1 MNRDDFK
8 SAYSKIALS
17 DECKAQMKAELL
29 RRMSGAPGKAP
40 EAPADELVQTTQ
52 EIKLAPK
59 KNTPAK
65 TAVIAGSAAAAVA
78 VIAVGAGWFMN
89 RNGLTQPDPVTSAT
103 EEATSESADF
113 DDAFTEDGY
122 YMRRTEG
129 GVLHFQELTTTN
141 AEHTQPSQKYD
152 KLFDG
157 AYEFRSRYAGYV
169 QRIGSDEL
177 YEMEQQDS
185 GLPLGS
191 DIQLYEV
198 TYSGTGMTLVYRSE
212 DGTKQANLSVSTD
225 RREFTPI
232 TLPDGSYLTPA
243 ADWRSLF
250 SLDEKNVRDPAV
262 YRMGAGSFTA
272 EDGTEYYSA
281 VYGFPAYIYDSANI
295 AYWARLDARG
305 ITLDEFAACL
315 DMASP
320 FNVLSDHWG
329 VYSADGSYAD
339 MSEIYPGDNN
349 AVIPDGEYAD
359 TAYGPL
365 YLNTLTYRIVGWD
378 GGFRWNV
385 ENSGKLGS
393 TAYSM
398 EDIADFTGLSVL
410 KDLTIPIDYTSAE
423 ISYAAEYE
431 GISAD
436 DGMGIRGEML
446 PGDDPAQYEEAQ
458 GYVNGVEY
466 YDNASAEAEQE
477 DYSYAC
483 YTTDKLDYFSGKTRT
498 GARYSVTFTGEDEF
512 VRLTAFDSFKLFDE
526 YMTLFGR
533 YPAKS
538 SPDFVSGAEGC
549 GRLYAGSGYADSGRF
564 WDGFFKANG
573 KYVYVECRN
582 TGLKKFSGLMA
593 ELYSGGAVK
602 YSGTEES
609 YFEKTCADGILKF
622 QEFTRT
628 NAEHSQPEKSFINPA
643 TQVLFP
649 NWIDERAVAYL
660 INQIHISGV
669 TISEGLSSENGLTL
683 IYRSKDGSKQINF
696 SISSDRNEFTPITL
710 SDGSYLVP
718 AAAPRSSFVR
728 DTLYNFID
736 PYCIDLAAGSA
747 EDGGDT
753 YYSSEFEYKLRTF
766 YELPKLYAR
775 IDARN
780 ITLDEFLSCLDGGTM
795 AGITADYRG
804 VYDPGEGGEGFPE
817 PETVQTS
824 MGELVMNR
832 LTYPEKPLAAGYRNV
847 QADEG
852 YTQQEAADFSY
863 IKVLAEL
870 TPEMIFG
877 VSGKSGV
884 NYFAMYDEIYSGD
897 GSQGGYGAN
906 TEMLPGDDPEE
917 FAEAQKHLVT
927 GEDHDEN
934 GGTEIRGCYYTTD
947 KLDYFRNK
955 TRTAAGYVLHFRAD
969 NGGYAEIN
977 VMDSFSVQSPMQN
990 MLFGRYPA
998 AVSDNFGAQGYYY
1011 DDLYAGRGLDE
1022 DGAMCYLGGF
1032 VRGNGHIYMTLRMT
1046 GTDLETFAKTLA
1058 ILYSDDPDPD
1068 CVFSGKLGQIANG
1081 ELALQ
1086 SGWTT
1091 SLDHEAPGASI
1102 GAQEADS
1109 RLKELAPDAVM
1120 PGSDEWFS
1128 AQAEKLRETDP
1139 LGAGEM
1145 EQTRPLLNELD
1156 LTGAYSSGTGLA
1168 LEFTK
1173 GGRYLNVSV
1182 STRRNEFLPLTDGGG
1197 EYQEVSESGKGW
1209 CTLNGGFDFI
1219 DPERLTIA
1227 AAGRRHGGEEWY
1239 VGRFTMTISGKR
1251 TFFRV
1256 ESRGMTREQFTQ
1268 GLCAVSPAAYGD
1280 HMGYYS
1286 PDGSGARP
1294 GYVMDVSVPK
1304 DDLTLPAVK
1313 TAETEW
1319 GALRLNPLTYT
1330 NSVLSWADYNVE
1342 YRSTIGES
1350 WQDGYTLGEAAEFS
1364 GLDVL
1369 RDAGKFLNDSN
1380 AAYYYCAGYEGVTS
1394 GIYDENRG
1402 INPEML
1408 PGDSRQDYDEAQEHA
1423 VVSDSD
1429 YPTSCYTTDK
1439 LNYFRDKKR
1448 TGARYTLTGSDNSGG
1463 KVSISVTDDIMLTDS
1478 SNVIFGRLP
1487 AEKTQFCGTEVTAGY
1502 GRIRGSEYYLGGFSR
1517 GGKLYIVE
1525 VRDMGLREF
1534 ARYLAAVIQDNAEP
1548 EAVQS
1553 AQYPERSYDLSGSF
1567 EKNYAAGS
1575 LVYNEL
1581 GLLKYSEQPNDAR
1594 YFTTAGEAVKAYSGA
1609 YERLWGFYPDSAEIL
1624 MRGGWT
1630 IVPEESAQMGFENGV
1645 PGRVTLCFTSGDRKI
1660 YASVSD
1666 SAGYAGDPLRIRLP
1680 DGKGM
1685 YPTGQTAESTLYG
1698 RDEVLNTHYLR
1709 DNFSDAVTAAIAGR
1723 CEEGRRYCVVDICP
1737 TVSGFDTPG
1746 RYICAQT
1753 EGLSES
1759 ELADLLAALYYGLD
1773 KMPETCG
1780 ENLSGTDDYEEAET
1794 TLGEITLN
1802 PLAYYGEAGWDAD
1815 SGETSATAAKARE
1828 LLSGMEVGYAL
1839 PDGASGITR
1848 RIRTSGGRRSDSVSF
1863 TDRSGAGFRFCRL
1876 DGVDDVPHYGEEYGL
1891 ASLVDRG
1898 TLLGDRRWVIARG
1911 NLPDGTEMYYAIT
1924 DSVKYISV
1932 SAAGC
1937 TLEQFV
1943 RILSET

>member
-1 MNRDDFK
+1 MNRDDFR
-8 SAYSKIALS
+8 SAYGKIALS

-29 RRMSGAPGKAP
+29 RRMSGTPGKAP
-40 EAPADELVQTTQ
+40 EAAPADELVQTTQ

-59 KNTPAK
+59 KNSPAK

-78 VIAVGAGWFMN
+78 VIAVGAGWLAN
-89 RNGLTQPDPVTSAT
+89 RDNLTQPDPVTSAT
-103 EEATSESADF
+103 EEATSETDDF

-129 GVLHFQELTTTN
+129 GVLHFQELTSTN
-141 AEHTQPSQKYD
+141 AEHTQPSRKYD

-157 AYEFRSRYAGYV
+157 AYEFRSRYSGYV

-177 YEMEQQDS
+177 YEMENQGES
-185 GLPLGS
+185 LPLS
-191 DIQLYEV
+191 NDIQLYEV
-198 TYSGTGMTLVYRSE
+198 TYSGTGMTLVYRSG

-225 RREFTPI
+225 RQEFTPI

-243 ADWRSLF
+243 AEWRSIF
-250 SLDEKNVRDPAV
+250 SLDEKNIIDPAI
-262 YRMGAGSFTA
+262 YRMGAGSYTA

-281 VYGFPAYIYDSANI
+281 VYGFPAYIYDSADI
-295 AYWARLDARG
+295 AYWARLDAKG
-305 ITLDEFAACL
+305 LTLDEFAACL

-365 YLNTLTYRIVGWD
+365 YLNTLTYHISGWD

-385 ENSGKLGS
+385 ENTGELGS
-393 TAYSM
+393 AAYSM
-398 EDIADFTGLSVL
+398 EDMADFTGLDVL

-436 DGMGIRGEML
+436 NGMGIRGGML
-446 PGDDPAQYEEAQ
+446 PGDDPEEYAEAQ
-458 GYVNGVEY
+458 NYVDGVEY

-526 YMTLFGR
+526 YITLFGR
-533 YPAKS
+533 YPAKY
-538 SPDFVSGAEGC
+538 SPDFVNGAEGC

-564 WDGFFKANG
+564 WDGFFKVNG

-602 YSGTEES
+602 YTASEES
-609 YFEKTCADGILKF
+609 YYFRTCADGILQF

-628 NAEHSQPEKSFINPA
+628 NAEHSQPGKSFINPA
-643 TQVLFP
+643 AEVPFP
-649 NWIDERAVAYL
+649 DWIDESAVADL
-660 INQIHISGV
+660 INRIHISGV
-669 TISEGLSSENGLTL
+669 TISEGLSSGNGLTL
-683 IYRSKDGSKQINF
+683 IYRSEDGSKQINF

-728 DTLYNFID
+728 DTPYNFID

-753 YYSSEFEYKLRTF
+753 CYSSEFEYKPRTF

-804 VYDPGEGGEGFPE
+804 VYDPGDSGAGFPE

-824 MGELVMNR
+824 MGELVMNQ
-832 LTYPEKPLAAGYRNV
+832 LTYPEKPLITGYRNV

-870 TPEMIFG
+870 TPETIFG
-877 VSGKSGV
+877 TSGTSSV
-884 NYFAMYDEIYSGD
+884 NYFAMYDEISSG
-897 GSQGGYGAN
+897 GNGAN
-906 TEMLPGDDPEE
+906 TEMLPGDDPAE

-927 GEDHDEN
+927 GENRDEN
-934 GGTEIRGCYYTTD
+934 GNTNTTGCYYTTD
-947 KLDYFRNK
+947 KLDYFADK
-955 TRTAAGYVLHFRAD
+955 TRTATSYVLHFRAD

-977 VMDSFSVQSPMQN
+977 VMDSFSVQSPMQD

-998 AVSDNFGAQGYYY
+998 AVSDNFDAQGDYY
-1011 DDLYAGRGLDE
+1011 DDIYAGRGIDR
-1022 DGAMCYLGGF
+1022 DGEMCCLGGF
-1032 VRGNGHIYMTLRMT
+1032 VRGNDHVYMTLRMT
-1046 GTDLETFAKTLA
+1046 GVDLETFAKTLA
-1058 ILYSDDPDPD
+1058 MLYSDSLDPD
-1068 CVFSGKLGQIANG
+1068 CVYSGKLGTIANG
-1081 ELALQ
+1081 ELSLQ
-1086 SGWTT
+1086 HGWTT
-1091 SLDHEAPGASI
+1091 SMEHEAPGASI
-1102 GAQEADS
+1102 SAEQADS
-1109 RLKELAPDAVM
+1109 RLKELAPHAVM
-1120 PGSDEWFS
+1120 PGSS
-1128 AQAEKLRETDP
+1128 AQET
-1139 LGAGEM
+1139 E
-1145 EQTRPLLNELD
+1145 ETRPLTNELD
-1156 LTGAYSSGTGLA
+1156 LAGAYSSDTGLA
-1168 LEFTK
+1168 LEFAK
-1173 GGRYLNVSV
+1173 GGRYLNVSI
-1182 STRRNEFLPLTDGGG
+1182 STRQNEFIPLTDSEGK
-1197 EYQEVSESGKGW
+1197 YQEVSENGKGW

-1219 DPERLTIA
+1219 DPERLTISS
-1227 AAGRRHGGEEWY
+1227 AGRKHGGGEWY
-1239 VGRFTMTISGKR
+1239 VGRFTMTINGKR
-1251 TFFRV
+1251 TYFRV
-1256 ESRGMTREQFTQ
+1256 ESRGLTRAQFAQ
-1268 GLCAVSPAAYGD
+1268 GLCAVSPAVYGD

-1294 GYVMDVSVPK
+1294 GYVMDVSVPR
-1304 DDLTLPAVK
+1304 DELTLPAAK

-1319 GALRLNPLTYT
+1319 GDLRLNPLTYT

-1342 YRSTIGES
+1342 FRSTIAES
-1350 WQDGYTLGEAAEFS
+1350 WQSGYTLGEVVEFS
-1364 GLDVL
+1364 GLEIL
-1369 RDAGKFLNDSN
+1369 RDAGTFLGDSN
-1380 AAYYYCAGYEGVTS
+1380 ATYYYCAGYEGITS
-1394 GIYDENRG
+1394 GTYDENRG
-1402 INPEML
+1402 INHGML
-1408 PGDSRQDYDEAQEHA
+1408 PGDNRQDYNEAQEYA
-1423 VVSDSD
+1423 VVSDDD
-1429 YPTSCYTTDK
+1429 YPTSYYTTDK
-1439 LNYFRDKKR
+1439 LNYFKNKKR
-1448 TGARYTLTGSDNSGG
+1448 TGARYSLTGGDSNSR
-1463 KVSISVTDDIMLTDS
+1463 ITITVTDDIMLTDS
-1478 SNVIFGRLP
+1478 SNEIFGRLP
-1487 AEKTQFCGTEVTAGY
+1487 AEKTQFCGTEVSAGY
-1502 GRIRGSEYYLGGFSR
+1502 GQIRGSEYYLGGFSR
-1517 GGKLYIVE
+1517 GGKLYIVKAE
-1525 VRDMGLREF
+1525 NMGLREF

-1548 EAVQS
+1548 EATQS
-1553 AQYPERSYDLSGSF
+1553 AQYPERSYDLTGAF
-1567 EKNYAAGS
+1567 EKQYPAAY
-1575 LVYNEL
+1575 LTYNEL
-1581 GLLKYSEQPNDAR
+1581 GLTEYTEQPNDAR
-1594 YFTTAGEAVKAYSGA
+1594 YFTAADEAVKAYTEA

-1624 MRGGWT
+1624 VRGGWT
-1630 IVPEESAQMGFENGV
+1630 LVPEESAQMDFKNGV
-1645 PGRVTLCFTSGDRKI
+1645 PDRVTLCFTKGDKKI

-1666 SAGYAGDPLRIRLP
+1666 SAGYSGDLLRIRLP
-1680 DGKGM
+1680 SGKVM

-1698 RDEVLNTHYLR
+1698 RDEVLNTHYLH
-1709 DNFSDAVTAAIAGR
+1709 DNYSDAVSAAVAGR

-1737 TVSGFDTPG
+1737 TVSGFDSPG
-1746 RYICAQT
+1746 RYISAET

-1759 ELADLLAALYYGLD
+1759 ELADLMAALYYGLD

-1794 TLGEITLN
+1794 SLGEVTLN
-1802 PLAYYGEAGWDAD
+1802 PLAYYGEAGWSTD
-1815 SGETSATAAKARE
+1815 SGEQSVTAAKARE
-1828 LLSGMEVGYAL
+1828 LLSGMPVRFTL
-1839 PDGASGITR
+1839 PDGASGITHR
-1848 RIRTSGGRRSDSVSF
+1848 RRTSGGSSSDSVSF
-1863 TDRSGAGFRFCRL
+1863 TDNSGAKFRFCHIS
-1876 DGVDDVPHYGEEYGL
+1876 GGDDMPQYGEEYGL

-1898 TLLGDRRWVIARG
+1898 TLLNSKRWVIARG
-1911 NLPDGTEMYYAIT
+1911 TLPDGTEMYYAIT
-1924 DSVKYISV
+1924 DSVKYVSV
-1932 SAAGC
+1932 SATGC

-1943 RILSET
+1943 KLLSEA